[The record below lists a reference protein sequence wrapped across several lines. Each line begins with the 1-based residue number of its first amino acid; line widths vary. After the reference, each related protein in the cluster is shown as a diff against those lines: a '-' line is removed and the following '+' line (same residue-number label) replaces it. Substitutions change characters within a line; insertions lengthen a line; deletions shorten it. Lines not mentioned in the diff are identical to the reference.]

1 MGFHFKE
8 AFQEMVNGGNAELVM
23 KKETPESDA
32 YSGIGVRVSFEN
44 GEEKKMGQLSGGQK
58 AVVALAL
65 IFAIQVALWGG
76 LKE

>member
-32 YSGIGVRVSFEN
+32 YSGIGVRVSFD

-65 IFAIQVALWGG
+65 IFAIQVASWGG

>member
-1 MGFHFKE
+1 
-8 AFQEMVNGGNAELVM
+8 MVNGGNAELVM

>member
-1 MGFHFKE
+1 
-8 AFQEMVNGGNAELVM
+8 MVNGGNAELVM

-44 GEEKKMGQLSGGQK
+44 GEEKKMGRLSGGQK

-65 IFAIQVALWGG
+65 IFAIQVASWGG

>member
-1 MGFHFKE
+1 
-8 AFQEMVNGGNAELVM
+8 MVNGGNAELVM

-65 IFAIQVALWGG
+65 IFAIQVASWGG